1 MSGQAQGKLH
11 SQDARLIRNISQY
24 LDRALS
30 QWLASQPQLSVE
42 TKVEIPDL
50 WGSLMSV
57 AVAHARCLVGHFQ
70 IPSQGEGL
78 ELFLDTC
85 HERFLFPDVQPAFPA
100 STFLQ
105 RVTLAEWVAL
115 ANDLQVPIWVAE
127 EVKSWG
133 KRQGL
138 QSRDSGV
145 SAGEVAPRLEPKAQT
160 RATLGE
166 PAGKAK
172 KYNVEK
178 VLWFAS
184 EPKGLHVSP
193 NESARFS
200 DLDEIVESLV
210 EAGQLEE
217 ASRDSTGTYYRCTH
231 SGLIAHFELKLK
243 YRTSQGK
250 STAEVEAKLA
260 ELRGYDPKNPTM

>member
-1 MSGQAQGKLH
+1 M
-11 SQDARLIRNISQY
+11 
-24 LDRALS
+24 
-30 QWLASQPQLSVE
+30 
-42 TKVEIPDL
+42 
-50 WGSLMSV
+50 
-57 AVAHARCLVGHFQ
+57 
-70 IPSQGEGL
+70 
-78 ELFLDTC
+78 
-85 HERFLFPDVQPAFPA
+85 
-100 STFLQ
+100 
-105 RVTLAEWVAL
+105 
-115 ANDLQVPIWVAE
+115 
-127 EVKSWG
+127 
-133 KRQGL
+133 
-138 QSRDSGV
+138 
-145 SAGEVAPRLEPKAQT
+145 
-160 RATLGE
+160 GE

-250 STAEVEAKLA
+250 STTEVEAKLA
-260 ELRGYDPKNPTM
+260 ELRGCGTLNRATPG

>member
-1 MSGQAQGKLH
+1 MTGQAQGKLH

-30 QWLASQPQLSVE
+30 QWLVTRPHLSHE
-42 TKVEIPDL
+42 AKVEMPDL

-57 AVAHARCLVGHFQ
+57 AVAHARCLVGNFQ
-70 IPSQGEGL
+70 IPSQGEAL

-85 HERFLFPDVQPAFPA
+85 HERLLYPEVQPAFPA
-100 STFLQ
+100 SAFLQ
-105 RVTLAEWVAL
+105 RVTPAEWAAL

-133 KRQGL
+133 QRQGL
-138 QSRDSGV
+138 PSKDRGFT
-145 SAGEVAPRLEPKAQT
+145 AGEVAPRAQT
-160 RATLGE
+160 QAIPGKPT
-166 PAGKAK
+166 GKAK

-217 ASRDSTGTYYRCTH
+217 TSRDSTGTYYRCTH

-250 STAEVEAKLA
+250 STTQVEAKLA
-260 ELRGYDPKNPTM
+260 ELRGGGAVNPTTPV